1 MTHELVRLLA
11 LQGIDDSLRTLEQE
25 QAGLPEARARL
36 AARRSA
42 SERGLAEAEEALR
55 DAERRR
61 RELEARLQDQEALLR
76 RLEGQ
81 QHQVRSNEA
90 YTALLHEMD
99 AAREAISECETGVL
113 LCLEEL
119 EELEARV
126 AAAREGHAA
135 LEVELEATARK
146 LDERE
151 AALREEIGRLR
162 ETRAKEAA
170 GIPAPLLR
178 QYERIASHRWPA
190 LVRVSGEVCSACR
203 IGIPPQQVL
212 VLMQGEELVTC
223 GACHRILVHERIAG
237 GS

>member
-1 MTHELVRLLA
+1 MTHDLARLLA

-36 AARRSA
+36 SARRSA
-42 SERGLAEAEEALR
+42 SERSLAEADLALQ

-61 RELEARLQDQEALLR
+61 RELETRLQDQEALLQ

-113 LCLEEL
+113 LCLEEI
-119 EELEARV
+119 EELEGRL
-126 AAAREGHAA
+126 AAARETHAA
-135 LEVELEATARK
+135 VEAELEAAGRA

-151 AALREEIGRLR
+151 AALREEIGHLQ
-162 ETRAKEAA
+162 EARAKEAA

-178 QYERIASHRWPA
+178 QYERIAAHRWPA
-190 LVRVSGEVCSACR
+190 LARVSGEVCSACR

-212 VLMQGEELVTC
+212 VLLQGDEIVTC
-223 GACHRILVHERIAG
+223 GACHRILVHERLAG
-237 GS
+237 GA